1 MRNVIFSVETR
12 EPHVPIQ
19 IIGFVHINDDGS
31 SVGIYSVC
39 ATYI

>member
-1 MRNVIFSVETR
+1 MKNVNISVETR

-19 IIGFVHINDDGS
+19 MIGFVHINDDGS

-39 ATYI
+39 ATYM